1 MPANIPKLFNEA
13 DRTHFLQVMQK
24 TLKAVDEFQQSC
36 WTLDDTVRPLIPEVV
51 TQKDACLQAFAE
63 LNDMCRK
70 MNRSLRRLVD
80 TWARAHDAAVLE
92 KIANTPEQEA
102 QLRTRIA
109 QADQSLKSLYP
120 QLLALCQQAA
130 LPVQQEWQTPLPQ
143 QPLHDGR
150 VHVALDY
157 TLDEADAQFDED
169 QDNTLARQKVLSW
182 FTGLNSAWLFDP
194 EDEAMRI
201 NDNWLD
207 YKHPWMSQQC
217 WLSHDVL
224 EHNYGQ
230 NPRMGVAA
238 LLRTG
243 RIYVDVH
250 SVRSYVFD
258 LQQGRFVE
266 RPAS

>member
-1 MPANIPKLFNEA
+1 MPTQAEKHLDA
-13 DRTHFLQVMQK
+13 TDSTHFLQAAQAAS
-24 TLKAVDEFQQSC
+24 KAISELNASLWSHEDA
-36 WTLDDTVRPLIPEVV
+36 LRPLSPAVIA
-51 TQKDACLQAFAE
+51 QKDTCLQAFAE
-63 LNDMCRK
+63 GKDTCQTMSR
-70 MNRSLRRLVD
+70 RLRRLVD
-80 TWARAHDAAVLE
+80 TWARVYDAAVLE
-92 KIANTPEQEA
+92 KIANTPEQEV

-120 QLLALCQQAA
+120 QLLALCQQVAI
-130 LPVQQEWQTPLPQ
+130 PVQQEWQTPLPQ

-150 VHVALDY
+150 VHVVLDY
-157 TLDEADAQFDED
+157 TLDATDAQFDED
-169 QDNTLARQKVLSW
+169 QDNTLARQEVLSW
-182 FTGLNSAWLFDP
+182 VTGLNSAWLFDP
-194 EDEAMRI
+194 KDEAMRI

-250 SVRSYVFD
+250 SVRSYVYNVTSGVFEAP
-258 LQQGRFVE
+258 QE
-266 RPAS
+266 

>member
-1 MPANIPKLFNEA
+1 MSTHIPTQFNEA

-24 TLKAVDEFQQSC
+24 TLKLVDEFQQSC
-36 WTLDDTVRPLIPEVV
+36 WTLDDTVRPLSPEVV

-63 LNDMCRK
+63 LNGMCRK
-70 MNRSLRRLVD
+70 MNRSLSRLVD

-102 QLRTRIA
+102 QLRARIA

-130 LPVQQEWQTPLPQ
+130 MPVQQEWQTPLPQ
-143 QPLHDGR
+143 QPLHEGR

-157 TLDEADAQFDED
+157 TLDATDAQFDED
-169 QDNTLARQKVLSW
+169 QDNTLARQEVLSW
-182 FTGLNSAWLFDP
+182 VTGLNSAWLFDP
-194 EDEAMRI
+194 KDEAMRI

-230 NPRMGVAA
+230 NPRMGLAA

-243 RIYVDVH
+243 CIYVDVH

-258 LQQGRFVE
+258 MQQERFVE